1 MSRFRKQNEYNFWP
15 SFVDA
20 LSNLLIVVLF
30 FLMIFVLAHFFLGQ
44 NLNDKNSEIVF
55 LSGRLKSLSDE
66 LSTERAASRSLSE
79 QLEAS
84 KKEYADSLLR
94 ITALK
99 EDIRTLE
106 EQKASLEK
114 GLSAEKKISSDAQ
127 ARAAMLAKKTEQMTE
142 ELKKLTATLGE
153 AEKRAAEQN
162 AQIVDLGRRLNRAL
176 AQKTSELTA
185 YRSEF
190 FGTLRKI
197 IQDRADFRIEGDRFV
212 FQSELFFK
220 SGSAELEK
228 QGQKQLD
235 LLAQALKELD
245 RKIPKKI
252 RWILRVDGHT
262 DNIPIHTEKYASNWH
277 LSSDRAVAVVQYLLG
292 KGVPAKRLVAAGFGP
307 NHPVAKGNSPEARK
321 KNRRIEFKLTES

>member
-1 MSRFRKQNEYNFWP
+1 MSRFRKQSEYNFWP

-20 LSNLLIVVLF
+20 LSNLLIAVLF
-30 FLMIFVLAHFFLGQ
+30 FLMIFVMAHFFLGQ

-55 LSGRLKSLSDE
+55 LSGRLKSLSEE
-66 LSTERAASRSLSE
+66 LSNERAAGRVLSE
-79 QLEAS
+79 QLEAMRR
-84 KKEYADSLLR
+84 EYADSVERISLLKQD
-94 ITALK
+94 ITLLEQQK
-99 EDIRTLE
+99 GTLE
-106 EQKASLEK
+106 KN
-114 GLSAEKKISSDAQ
+114 LSDEKKTSSAAQ
-127 ARAAMLAKKTEQMTE
+127 ARAALLAEKTEQMTK

-153 AEKRAAEQN
+153 TEKRAAEQK

-176 AQKTSELTA
+176 AQKASELTT

-197 IQDRADFRIEGDRFV
+197 LKDRADFRIDGDRFV

-228 QGQKQLD
+228 SGKSRLD
-235 LLAQALKELD
+235 VLARALRDLD
-245 RKIPKKI
+245 RKIPKNI
-252 RWILRVDGHT
+252 NWILRVDGHT
-262 DNIPIHTEKYASNWH
+262 DNVPIHTEKYASNWH

-292 KGVPAKRLVAAGFGP
+292 QGVPAKRLAAAGFGP
-307 NHPVAKGNSPEARK
+307 NHPVDKRNTPAARE